1 MMSSSNPH
9 ALDHAQDDQEM
20 FEIMLP
26 PDSDFDMFRDK
37 PQSSG
42 QKKARNLVHKDQDW
56 HRSVHV
62 WVVDASKQ
70 EIVMQ
75 KRSPNKDTFPNRWDI
90 SAAGHI
96 EFGGESRETAVREIA
111 EELGIQ
117 CSEEELIYGFTCP
130 AEQAP
135 LGGCNCYE
143 DVYFISRNK
152 GELNFAIGEAEV
164 SDVTWILIGDLRNA
178 LDDGKEEFVPR
189 VRKYRNAFFTK
200 LSTICLDYGLP

>member
-1 MMSSSNPH
+1 MSNPH
-9 ALDHAQDDQEM
+9 ALDYAQDDQET
-20 FEIMLP
+20 FEIMMP
-26 PDSDFDMFRDK
+26 PKSDFNVFQGK

-42 QKKARNLVHKDQDW
+42 ETKARSLVHKDQDW

-96 EFGGESRETAVREIA
+96 EFGAESRETAVREIA

-117 CSEEELIYGFTCP
+117 CSKDELVYGFTCP

-143 DVYFISRNK
+143 DVYFITRNK
-152 GELNFAIGEAEV
+152 VETIFAIGEAEV
-164 SDVTWILIGDLRNA
+164 SDVTWIRIGDLKKA

-189 VRKYRNAFFTK
+189 VETYRNAFFSR
-200 LSTICLDYGLP
+200 LSSICLEHETS